1 MQEIVNIRDTMK
13 ALEPEA
19 IKKPFAEVLHEVQEY
34 ISSTYASVLK
44 DNPDDNR
51 ELILSQQLSFFY
63 ACLRDIDTGS
73 PVTVSAKEKY
83 ILPLTAADIE
93 KRGGTHGR
101 IERKYLHAE
110 RCRLCPPIIFRR
122 LIKFIIGRRKNC
134 GVMSY

>member
-1 MQEIVNIRDTMK
+1 MKHIIAEHNIKIVTGKVILNGCAD
-13 ALEPEA
+13 
-19 IKKPFAEVLHEVQEY
+19 
-34 ISSTYASVLK
+34 
-44 DNPDDNR
+44 
-51 ELILSQQLSFFY
+51 ELCPYVPILSQQLSFFY

-122 LIKFIIGRRKNC
+122 LIKFIIGRRKDC